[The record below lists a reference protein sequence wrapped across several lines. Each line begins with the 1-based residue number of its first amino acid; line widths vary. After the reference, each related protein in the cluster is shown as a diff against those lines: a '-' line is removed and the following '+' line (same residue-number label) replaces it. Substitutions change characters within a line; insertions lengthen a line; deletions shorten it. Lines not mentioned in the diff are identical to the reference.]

1 MPFTEEQTVALRA
14 KLSAKHIKTRTHNG
28 VTLSYIEAWHAIA
41 EANRVFG
48 HDGWDRETVSTRCVW
63 EGSRNGRKGAD
74 YIAQVRI
81 QVRAGDTLI
90 CREGSGSG
98 HGTAPTLG
106 EAHESA
112 LKEAET
118 DAMKRALTTFGNPFG
133 LALYD
138 KEQRGVRP
146 TRKKNGPKLEGRP
159 VSWVVFSS
167 TGEPMNELGDPVEY
181 CSAVRLLLET
191 IRDKDQI
198 EAFWQK
204 NQPTVAALRQGLPEL
219 VTEKGEH
226 YADILCS
233 LYARR
238 FEEFNGEGDGR
249 RGRRKAP
256 GGVDKPVLSIAAHK
270 RVRDREHLRRVAAQ
284 PCLVC
289 GRSPSQ
295 AHHVRYAQ
303 PRALGRKVSD
313 EWVVPLCATHHRD
326 LHGVGDERGW
336 WKNQRLDPI
345 PEAKMLWGESRG
357 ELPAENDTDES
368 VLPELRQRRGSS
380 V

>member
-1 MPFTEEQTVALRA
+1 M
-14 KLSAKHIKTRTHNG
+14 
-28 VTLSYIEAWHAIA
+28 
-41 EANRVFG
+41 
-48 HDGWDRETVSTRCVW
+48 
-63 EGSRNGRKGAD
+63 
-74 YIAQVRI
+74 
-81 QVRAGDTLI
+81 RAGDTLI

-98 HGTAPTLG
+98 HGTAPTPG
-106 EAHESA
+106 EAHESG

-118 DAMKRALTTFGNPFG
+118 DAMKRALMTFGNPFG

-138 KEQRGVRP
+138 NEQRGVRP
-146 TRKKNGPKLEGRP
+146 TRKKSGPKLEGRP
-159 VSWVVFSS
+159 VSWMVFSS
-167 TGEPMNELGDPVEY
+167 SGEPMNEFGDPVEY

-198 EAFWQK
+198 EAFWRK
-204 NQPTVAALRQGLPEL
+204 NQQTVAALHQGLPEL

-238 FEEFNGEGDGR
+238 FEEFSGEGDGR

-256 GGVDKPVLSIAAHK
+256 SGVDKPVLSIAVHK
-270 RVRDREHLRRVAAQ
+270 RVRDREHLRRVAAR

-289 GRSPSQ
+289 GRSPCQ

-313 EWVVPLCATHHRD
+313 EWVVPLCVTHHRD

-336 WKNQRLDPI
+336 WKNQRIDPI
-345 PEAKMLWGESRG
+345 HKAKMLWGESRG
-357 ELPAENDTDES
+357 ELPAEIDADES
-368 VLPELRQRRGSS
+368 ARPGLRQRRESS
-380 V
+380 A